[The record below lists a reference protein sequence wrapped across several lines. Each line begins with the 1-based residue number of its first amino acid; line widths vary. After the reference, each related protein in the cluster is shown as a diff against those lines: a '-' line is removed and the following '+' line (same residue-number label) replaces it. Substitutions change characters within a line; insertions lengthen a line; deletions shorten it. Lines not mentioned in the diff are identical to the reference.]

1 MFANNEGENN
11 IFNFEKGHLNNT
23 NIIPSSKNLLFSPT
37 FAPLVNHINH
47 PHEPIKR
54 INTRKKIF
62 KTLISII
69 LITYLIIF
77 FNFDDILPYKI
88 KQDSYYLRILEEIPN
103 NNSEL
108 FKISQFGITKTFLTQ
123 KLINKF
129 NSFTELCVNNKLIDN
144 KSYPLLLNPKIS
156 IIMPVYKGGKYLYY
170 SLRSIQNQKMKEIEI
185 ILIDDNSPDDTLSII
200 NEYMK
205 KDPRIRLIKNEIN
218 RKVLFSKS
226 IGALNAKGKY
236 IIQLD
241 QDDLFIRDDVFDIL
255 YSEAENNNL
264 DLVQMRDITKSN
276 FHFNKKSIVN
286 CVGQHYIYP
295 KNNQF
300 KKQPELKDTLFINN
314 NIFLLWGLLI
324 RADIYKE
331 AIYKLWN
338 IIVNYNIIFHEDYMV
353 TFMIV
358 ILSKNYKYL
367 NKFGLIHFNHR
378 NSASNNHWK
387 IKEYYLGILFFAN
400 NLYDFHID
408 NNPQDIHLA
417 INFMKLSTYGI
428 QKGGELYPNLYNHF
442 INKVLSNDYLS
453 IMDKIFLEKNFKIN
467 NKNTFLDS
475 NIFLSIL
482 NYQNSNSNL
491 SLNYINELDNNIYNG
506 TKISIVIICDEF
518 KYLKQTL
525 NSIENQNFTN
535 YEIIIIYDNDD
546 DYNLNLIQ
554 KYINIFSNIKLI
566 DNYEKKG
573 NLFSIS
579 IGILSSKGEYILVL
593 EPGYTLAKNTTLHY
607 LYTECINNNY
617 IDIIEF
623 NLLINKYTNIT
634 KSSLSLYKC
643 EHFESKIKKE
653 METIIFNKN
662 INGIDQEK
670 EILFNK
676 LIKADLLKNIIDKY
690 KLMEYKNIIYNYYDD
705 ILFFILSKNNTSIQH
720 LSDYGAIRHEKYTKS
735 LSRNELLNDNNQ
747 KIKDTI
753 FYINFLYDN
762 SNDTFEEKEKVLN
775 KFNNYLSTIYNK
787 FNKSTLQ
794 SHELYEKFIDCK
806 YISQLNKNM
815 LELYYHSLIT

>member
-11 IFNFEKGHLNNT
+11 IFNFEKPHLNNT
-23 NIIPSSKNLLFSPT
+23 KIIPSSKNLLFSPT

-54 INTRKKIF
+54 INNRKKIF
-62 KTLISII
+62 KSLISII
-69 LITYLIIF
+69 LIIYLIIF

-156 IIMPVYKGGKYLYY
+156 IIMPLYKGGKYLYY
-170 SLRSIQNQKMKEIEI
+170 SLRSIQNQKMKDIEI

-241 QDDLFIRDDVFDIL
+241 QDDIFIRDDVFDIL

-453 IMDKIFLEKNFKIN
+453 ITDKIFLEKNFKIKD
-467 NKNTFLDS
+467 KNTFLDS

-535 YEIIIIYDNDD
+535 YEIIIVYDNDN

-705 ILFFILSKNNTSIQH
+705 IIFFILSKNNTSIQH
-720 LSDYGAIRHEKYTKS
+720 ISDYGAIRHEKYTKS
-735 LSRNELLNDNNQ
+735 LRRNELLNDNNQ

-794 SHELYEKFIDCK
+794 SHELYEKFIDCN
-806 YISQLNKNM
+806 YISQSNKNM

>member
-11 IFNFEKGHLNNT
+11 IFNFEKPHLNNT
-23 NIIPSSKNLLFSPT
+23 KIIPSSKNLLFSPT

-54 INTRKKIF
+54 INNRKKIF
-62 KTLISII
+62 KSLISII
-69 LITYLIIF
+69 LIIYLIIF

-123 KLINKF
+123 KLIKKF

-170 SLRSIQNQKMKEIEI
+170 SLRSIQNQKMKDIEI

-453 IMDKIFLEKNFKIN
+453 ITDKIFLEKNFKIKD
-467 NKNTFLDS
+467 KNTFLDS

-491 SLNYINELDNNIYNG
+491 SLNYINKLDNNIYNG

-705 ILFFILSKNNTSIQH
+705 IIFFILSKNNTTIQH
-720 LSDYGAIRHEKYTKS
+720 ISDYGAIRHEKYTKS

-762 SNDTFEEKEKVLN
+762 SNDTFEGKEKVLN

-794 SHELYEKFIDCK
+794 SHELYEKFINCK
-806 YISQLNKNM
+806 YISQLNRNI

>member
-1 MFANNEGENN
+1 MFVNNEGENN
-11 IFNFEKGHLNNT
+11 IFNFEKPHLNNT
-23 NIIPSSKNLLFSPT
+23 KIIPSSKNLLFSPT

-54 INTRKKIF
+54 INNRKKIF
-62 KTLISII
+62 KSLISII
-69 LITYLIIF
+69 LIIYLIIF

-156 IIMPVYKGGKYLYY
+156 IIMPLYKGGKYLYY
-170 SLRSIQNQKMKEIEI
+170 SLRSIQNQKMKDIEI

-241 QDDLFIRDDVFDIL
+241 QDDIFIRDDVFDIL

-453 IMDKIFLEKNFKIN
+453 ITDKIFLEKNFKIKD
-467 NKNTFLDS
+467 KNTFLDS

-535 YEIIIIYDNDD
+535 YEIIIVYDNDN

-705 ILFFILSKNNTSIQH
+705 IIFFILSKNNTSIQH
-720 LSDYGAIRHEKYTKS
+720 ISDYGAIRHEKYTKS

-794 SHELYEKFIDCK
+794 SHELYEKFIDCN
-806 YISQLNKNM
+806 YISQSNKNM

>member
-11 IFNFEKGHLNNT
+11 IFNFEKRHLNNT
-23 NIIPSSKNLLFSPT
+23 KITPSSKNLLFSPT

-62 KTLISII
+62 KSLISII
-69 LITYLIIF
+69 LIIYLIIF

-170 SLRSIQNQKMKEIEI
+170 SLRSIQNQKMKDIEI

-378 NSASNNHWK
+378 NSASNKHWK

-453 IMDKIFLEKNFKIN
+453 ITDKIFLEKNFKIKD
-467 NKNTFLDS
+467 KNTFLDS

-705 ILFFILSKNNTSIQH
+705 IIFFILSKNNTTIQH
-720 LSDYGAIRHEKYTKS
+720 ISDYGAIRHEKYTKS

-762 SNDTFEEKEKVLN
+762 SNDTFEGKEKVLN

-794 SHELYEKFIDCK
+794 SHELYEKFINCK
-806 YISQLNKNM
+806 YISQLNKNI

>member
-11 IFNFEKGHLNNT
+11 IFNFEKPHLNNT
-23 NIIPSSKNLLFSPT
+23 KIIPSSKNLLFSPT

-54 INTRKKIF
+54 INNRKKIF
-62 KTLISII
+62 KSLISII
-69 LITYLIIF
+69 LIIYLIIF

-123 KLINKF
+123 KLIKKF

-170 SLRSIQNQKMKEIEI
+170 SLRSIQNQKMKDIEI

-453 IMDKIFLEKNFKIN
+453 ITDKIFLEKNFKIKD
-467 NKNTFLDS
+467 KNTFLDS

-535 YEIIIIYDNDD
+535 YEIIIVYDNDN

-705 ILFFILSKNNTSIQH
+705 IIFFILSKNNTTIQH
-720 LSDYGAIRHEKYTKS
+720 ISDYGAIRHEKYTKS

-794 SHELYEKFIDCK
+794 SHELYEKFIDCN
-806 YISQLNKNM
+806 YISQSNKNM

>member
-11 IFNFEKGHLNNT
+11 IFNFEKPHLNNT
-23 NIIPSSKNLLFSPT
+23 KIIPSSKNLLFSPT

-453 IMDKIFLEKNFKIN
+453 IMDKIFLEKNFKIKD
-467 NKNTFLDS
+467 KNTFLDS

-643 EHFESKIKKE
+643 EHFESRIKKE

>member
-1 MFANNEGENN
+1 MFVNNEGENN
-11 IFNFEKGHLNNT
+11 IFNFEKRHLNNT
-23 NIIPSSKNLLFSPT
+23 KITPSSKNLLFSPT

-54 INTRKKIF
+54 INNRKKIF
-62 KTLISII
+62 KSLISII
-69 LITYLIIF
+69 LIIYLIIF

-170 SLRSIQNQKMKEIEI
+170 SLRSIQNQKMKDIEI

-378 NSASNNHWK
+378 NSASNKHWK

-453 IMDKIFLEKNFKIN
+453 ITDKIFLEKNFKIKD
-467 NKNTFLDS
+467 KNTFLDS

-491 SLNYINELDNNIYNG
+491 SLNYINELNNNIYNG

-705 ILFFILSKNNTSIQH
+705 IIFFILSKNNTTIQH
-720 LSDYGAIRHEKYTKS
+720 ISDYGAIRHEKYTKS

-762 SNDTFEEKEKVLN
+762 SNDTFEGKEKVLN

-794 SHELYEKFIDCK
+794 SHELYEKFINCK
-806 YISQLNKNM
+806 YISQLNKNI

>member
-11 IFNFEKGHLNNT
+11 IFNFEKPHLNNT
-23 NIIPSSKNLLFSPT
+23 KIIPSSKNLLFSPT

-54 INTRKKIF
+54 INNRKKIF
-62 KTLISII
+62 KSLISII
-69 LITYLIIF
+69 LIIYLIIF

-170 SLRSIQNQKMKEIEI
+170 SLRSIQNQKMKDIEI

-453 IMDKIFLEKNFKIN
+453 ITDKIFLEKNFKIKD
-467 NKNTFLDS
+467 KNTFLDS

-705 ILFFILSKNNTSIQH
+705 IIFFILSKNNTTIQH
-720 LSDYGAIRHEKYTKS
+720 ISDYGAIRHEKYTKS

-762 SNDTFEEKEKVLN
+762 SNDTFEGKEKVLN

-794 SHELYEKFIDCK
+794 SHELYEKFINCK
-806 YISQLNKNM
+806 YISQLNKNI

>member
-11 IFNFEKGHLNNT
+11 IFNFEKPHLNNT
-23 NIIPSSKNLLFSPT
+23 KIIPSSKNLLFSPT

-428 QKGGELYPNLYNHF
+428 QKGRELYPNLYNHF

-453 IMDKIFLEKNFKIN
+453 ITDKIFLEKNFKIKD
-467 NKNTFLDS
+467 KNTFLDS

>member
-11 IFNFEKGHLNNT
+11 IFNFEKRHLNNT
-23 NIIPSSKNLLFSPT
+23 KITPSSKNLLFSPT

-54 INTRKKIF
+54 INNRKKIF
-62 KTLISII
+62 KSLISII
-69 LITYLIIF
+69 LIIYLIIF

-123 KLINKF
+123 KLIKKF

-170 SLRSIQNQKMKEIEI
+170 SLRSIQNQKMKDIEI

-442 INKVLSNDYLS
+442 IDKVLSNDYLS
-453 IMDKIFLEKNFKIN
+453 ITDKIFLEKNFKIKD
-467 NKNTFLDS
+467 KNTFLDS
-475 NIFLSIL
+475 NIFLSIV

-705 ILFFILSKNNTSIQH
+705 IIFFILSKNNTTIQH
-720 LSDYGAIRHEKYTKS
+720 ISDYGAIRHEKYTKS

-762 SNDTFEEKEKVLN
+762 SNDTFEGKEKVLN

-794 SHELYEKFIDCK
+794 SHELYEKFINCK
-806 YISQLNKNM
+806 YISQLNRNI

>member
-11 IFNFEKGHLNNT
+11 IFNFEKRHLNNI

-62 KTLISII
+62 KSLISII
-69 LITYLIIF
+69 LIIYLIIF

-170 SLRSIQNQKMKEIEI
+170 SLRSIQNQKMKDIEI

-378 NSASNNHWK
+378 NSASNKHWK

-453 IMDKIFLEKNFKIN
+453 ITDKIFLEKNFKIKD
-467 NKNTFLDS
+467 KNTFLDS

-705 ILFFILSKNNTSIQH
+705 IIFFILSKNNTTIQH
-720 LSDYGAIRHEKYTKS
+720 ISDYGAIRHEKYTKS

-762 SNDTFEEKEKVLN
+762 SNDTFEEKERVLN

-794 SHELYEKFIDCK
+794 SHELYEKFINCK
-806 YISQLNKNM
+806 YISQLNKNI

>member
-11 IFNFEKGHLNNT
+11 IFNFEKRHLNNT
-23 NIIPSSKNLLFSPT
+23 KITPSSKNLLFSPT

-62 KTLISII
+62 KSLISII
-69 LITYLIIF
+69 LIIYLIIF

-170 SLRSIQNQKMKEIEI
+170 SLRSIQNQKMKDIEI

-378 NSASNNHWK
+378 NSASNKHWK

-453 IMDKIFLEKNFKIN
+453 ITDKIFLEKNFKIKD
-467 NKNTFLDS
+467 KNTFLDS

-705 ILFFILSKNNTSIQH
+705 IIFFILSKNNTSIQH
-720 LSDYGAIRHEKYTKS
+720 ISDYVAIRHEKYTKS

-762 SNDTFEEKEKVLN
+762 SNDTFEGKEKVLN

-794 SHELYEKFIDCK
+794 SHELYEKFINCK
-806 YISQLNKNM
+806 YISQLNKNI

>member
-11 IFNFEKGHLNNT
+11 IFNFEKPHLNNT
-23 NIIPSSKNLLFSPT
+23 KIIPSSKNLLFSPT

-54 INTRKKIF
+54 INNRKKIF
-62 KTLISII
+62 KSLISII
-69 LITYLIIF
+69 LIIYLIIF

-170 SLRSIQNQKMKEIEI
+170 SLRSIQNQKMKDIEI

-378 NSASNNHWK
+378 NSASNKHWK

-453 IMDKIFLEKNFKIN
+453 ITDKIFLEKNFKIKD
-467 NKNTFLDS
+467 KNTFLDS

-705 ILFFILSKNNTSIQH
+705 IIFFILSKNNTTIQH
-720 LSDYGAIRHEKYTKS
+720 ISDYGAIRHEKYTKS

-762 SNDTFEEKEKVLN
+762 SNDTFEGKEKVLN

-794 SHELYEKFIDCK
+794 SHELYEKFINCK
-806 YISQLNKNM
+806 YISQLNKNI

>member
-11 IFNFEKGHLNNT
+11 IFNFEKRHLNNT
-23 NIIPSSKNLLFSPT
+23 KITPSSKNLLFSPT

-62 KTLISII
+62 KSLISII
-69 LITYLIIF
+69 LIIYLIIF

-170 SLRSIQNQKMKEIEI
+170 SLRSIQNQKMKDIEI

-453 IMDKIFLEKNFKIN
+453 ITDKIFLEKNFKIKD
-467 NKNTFLDS
+467 KNTFLDS

-705 ILFFILSKNNTSIQH
+705 IIFFILSKNNTTIQH
-720 LSDYGAIRHEKYTKS
+720 ISDYGAIRHEKYTKS

-794 SHELYEKFIDCK
+794 SHELYEKFINCK
-806 YISQLNKNM
+806 YISQLNKNI

>member
-11 IFNFEKGHLNNT
+11 IFNFEKRHLNNT
-23 NIIPSSKNLLFSPT
+23 KITPSSKNLLFSPT

-62 KTLISII
+62 KSLISII
-69 LITYLIIF
+69 LIIYLIIF

-170 SLRSIQNQKMKEIEI
+170 SLRSIQNQKMKDIEI

-378 NSASNNHWK
+378 NSASNKHWK

-453 IMDKIFLEKNFKIN
+453 ITDKIFLEKNFKIKD
-467 NKNTFLDS
+467 KNTFLDS

-491 SLNYINELDNNIYNG
+491 SLNYINELNNNIYNG

-705 ILFFILSKNNTSIQH
+705 IIFFILSKNNTTIQH
-720 LSDYGAIRHEKYTKS
+720 ISDYGAIRHEKYTKS

-762 SNDTFEEKEKVLN
+762 SNDTFEGKEKVLN

-794 SHELYEKFIDCK
+794 SHELYEKFINCK
-806 YISQLNKNM
+806 YISQLNKNI

>member
-11 IFNFEKGHLNNT
+11 IFNFEKPHLNNT
-23 NIIPSSKNLLFSPT
+23 KIIPSSKNLLFSPT

-54 INTRKKIF
+54 INNRKKIF
-62 KTLISII
+62 KSLISII
-69 LITYLIIF
+69 LIIYLIIF

-156 IIMPVYKGGKYLYY
+156 IIMPLYKGGKYLYY
-170 SLRSIQNQKMKEIEI
+170 SLRSIQNQKMKDIEI

-241 QDDLFIRDDVFDIL
+241 QDDIFIRDDVFDIL

-453 IMDKIFLEKNFKIN
+453 ITDKIFLEKNFKIKD
-467 NKNTFLDS
+467 KNTFLDS

-535 YEIIIIYDNDD
+535 YEIIIVYDNDN

-662 INGIDQEK
+662 INGIVQEK

-705 ILFFILSKNNTSIQH
+705 IIFFILSKNNTSIQH
-720 LSDYGAIRHEKYTKS
+720 ISDYGAIRHEKYTKS

-794 SHELYEKFIDCK
+794 SHELYEKFIDCN
-806 YISQLNKNM
+806 YISQSNKNM

>member
-11 IFNFEKGHLNNT
+11 IFNFEKRHLNNT
-23 NIIPSSKNLLFSPT
+23 KITPSSKNLLFSPT

-62 KTLISII
+62 KSLISII
-69 LITYLIIF
+69 LIIYLIIF

-170 SLRSIQNQKMKEIEI
+170 SLRSIQNQKMKDIEI

-378 NSASNNHWK
+378 NSASNKHWK

-453 IMDKIFLEKNFKIN
+453 ITDKIFLEKNFKIKD
-467 NKNTFLDS
+467 KNTFLDS

-535 YEIIIIYDNDD
+535 YEIIIVYDNDN

-705 ILFFILSKNNTSIQH
+705 IIFFILSKNNTTIQH
-720 LSDYGAIRHEKYTKS
+720 ISDYGAIRHEKYTKS

-762 SNDTFEEKEKVLN
+762 SNDTFEEKERVLN

-794 SHELYEKFIDCK
+794 SHELYEKFIDCN
-806 YISQLNKNM
+806 YISQSNKNM